1 MNLLHKCGRRPLTLV
16 PHPVARR
23 RTLYNKDE
31 TSRIRLFS
39 SMDRSDGPTENSAR
53 PFNSAASF
61 RVTDPPNPNWKL
73 KQGLPYQVEP
83 GKSWKAEEEK
93 GWKTWNL
100 SDISPR
106 EVYPL
111 LTSCVVPRPIALV
124 SSTSSD
130 GVANLAP
137 FSYFSMVAHNPPLL
151 SISFSHS
158 PRTGKSKDTKEN
170 ILATKQFTVSI
181 MSEPFIEAANI
192 TSVDAPADIDEW
204 DISGLTRSTSI
215 DVRPPWV
222 KESAIGFECELF
234 HSYEICPPNS
244 GEVTNTLVLG
254 IIKRAHI
261 RESVLTASG
270 TVDPA
275 KLRAVSRLG
284 GDMYARI
291 GEGFELSRPPWKVIR
306 DQVIS
311 SAPESK

>member
-1 MNLLHKCGRRPLTLV
+1 MSLLQKCRRLPTLAPLL
-16 PHPVARR
+16 VARR
-23 RTLYNKDE
+23 P
-31 TSRIRLFS
+31 SRIQLFS
-39 SMDRSDGPTENSAR
+39 SMNRSDEPSENSGR
-53 PFNSAASF
+53 LFNSAVSF
-61 RVTDPPNPNWKL
+61 RVTDPPNPNWQL
-73 KQGLPYQVEP
+73 RQGLPDHIEP

-111 LTSCVVPRPIALV
+111 LTSCIVPRPIALV

-130 GVANLAP
+130 GMPNLAP
-137 FSYFSMVAHNPPLL
+137 FSYFSMVAHNPSLL

-158 PRTGKSKDTKEN
+158 PRTRKSKDTKEN

-204 DISGLTRSTSI
+204 DISGLTGSTSI

-254 IIKRAHI
+254 LIKRAHI
-261 RESVLTASG
+261 RESVLTANG

-284 GDMYARI
+284 GNMYARI

-311 SAPESK
+311 GAPESK

>member
-1 MNLLHKCGRRPLTLV
+1 
-16 PHPVARR
+16 
-23 RTLYNKDE
+23 
-31 TSRIRLFS
+31 
-39 SMDRSDGPTENSAR
+39 MDRSDELSENSGR

-61 RVTDPPNPNWKL
+61 HVTDPPNPNWQL
-73 KQGLPYQVEP
+73 RQGLPDHVEP
-83 GKSWKAEEEK
+83 GKSWRAEEEK

-111 LTSCVVPRPIALV
+111 LTSCIVPRPIALV
-124 SSTSSD
+124 SSTSSH
-130 GVANLAP
+130 GISNLAP

-181 MSEPFIEAANI
+181 MSEPFIEVANI
-192 TSVDAPADIDEW
+192 TSIDAPADVDEW

-234 HSYEICPPNS
+234 YSYEICPPNS
-244 GEVTNTLVLG
+244 DEVTNTLVLG
-254 IIKRAHI
+254 LIKRAHI

-284 GDMYARI
+284 GDMYAKI

-311 SAPESK
+311 GAE

>member
-1 MNLLHKCGRRPLTLV
+1 MSDLHKCLRLLTLAT
-16 PHPVARR
+16 HSVARR
-23 RTLYNKDE
+23 RTSCFKD
-31 TSRIRLFS
+31 TISRIRLFS
-39 SMDRSDGPTENSAR
+39 SMDRSNEPSGNTGR

-61 RVTDPPNPNWKL
+61 RVTDPPNPNWQL
-73 KQGLPYQVEP
+73 RQGLPDHVEP

-124 SSTSSD
+124 SSISSD
-130 GVANLAP
+130 GVPNLAP

-151 SISFSHS
+151 SISFSQS
-158 PRTGKSKDTKEN
+158 PRKSKDTKEN

-181 MSEPFIEAANI
+181 ISEPIIEAANI
-192 TSVDAPADIDEW
+192 TSVDAPADVDEW
-204 DISGLTRSTSI
+204 DISGLTRTSSI
-215 DVRPPWV
+215 DVQPPWV

-234 HSYEICPPNS
+234 YSYEICPPNS
-244 GEVTNTLVLG
+244 DEVTNTLVLG
-254 IIKRAHI
+254 LIKRAHV

-306 DQVIS
+306 NQVTS
-311 SAPESK
+311 HASESE

>member
-1 MNLLHKCGRRPLTLV
+1 MFRRLPTLAPRSIAKRLDPLYINDGV
-16 PHPVARR
+16 
-23 RTLYNKDE
+23 
-31 TSRIRLFS
+31 SRIQLFS
-39 SMDRSDGPTENSAR
+39 SLDRSNEPSENSGQ

-61 RVTDPPNPNWKL
+61 RVTDPPNPNWQL
-73 KQGLPYQVEP
+73 RQSLPDHVEP

-106 EVYPL
+106 DVYPL
-111 LTSCVVPRPIALV
+111 LTSCIVPRPIALV

-130 GVANLAP
+130 GIPNLAP
-137 FSYFSMVAHNPPLL
+137 FRGVAHNPPLL

-158 PRTGKSKDTKEN
+158 VQTGKSKDTKEN
-170 ILATKQFTVSI
+170 ILATKEFTVSI
-181 MSEPFIEAANI
+181 ISEPFIEAANTTCI
-192 TSVDAPADIDEW
+192 DAPADVDEW
-204 DISGLTRSTSI
+204 DISGLTRSASI

-222 KESAIGFECELF
+222 KESAISFECELF
-234 HSYEICPPNS
+234 HSYDICLPNS
-244 GEVTNTLVLG
+244 DKVTNTLVLG
-254 IIKRAHI
+254 LIKRAHV

-291 GEGFELSRPPWKVIR
+291 GEGFELSRPAWKVIR
-306 DQVIS
+306 GQVTS
-311 SAPESK
+311 QTE

>member
-1 MNLLHKCGRRPLTLV
+1 MGR
-16 PHPVARR
+16 
-23 RTLYNKDE
+23 ND
-31 TSRIRLFS
+31 
-39 SMDRSDGPTENSAR
+39 NSGR

-61 RVTDPPNPNWKL
+61 RVTDPPNPNWQL
-73 KQGLPYQVEP
+73 RQGLPDDVEP

-93 GWKTWNL
+93 GWKTWDL

-111 LTSCVVPRPIALV
+111 LTSCIVPRPIALV
-124 SSTSSD
+124 SSMSSD
-130 GVANLAP
+130 GIPNLAP
-137 FSYFSMVAHNPPLL
+137 FRGVFSVAHNPPLL
-151 SISFSHS
+151 SISFSHAV
-158 PRTGKSKDTKEN
+158 RTGKSKDTKEN
-170 ILATKQFTVSI
+170 ILATKEFTVSI

-192 TSVDAPADIDEW
+192 TCVDAPADIDEW

-215 DVRPPWV
+215 DVRSPWV

-234 HSYEICPPNS
+234 HSYEICLPNS
-244 GEVTNTLVLG
+244 SEVTNTLVLG
-254 IIKRAHI
+254 LIKRAHV

-291 GEGFELSRPPWKVIR
+291 GEGFELARPPWKVIR

-311 SAPESK
+311 GAPESE